1 MSRKH
6 ATADSRRS
14 TAAQFFMDEE
24 GMEATT
30 AKTANSKSLAKPKQ
44 THDKVVDLINQAVTL
59 PKDSKK
65 VYNLKQVQELIIHK
79 EPNLLDNFLDEMLAF
94 QHDKSSDVR
103 KFIVGFIEEACK
115 KDPET
120 LPKVVAN
127 LNMMLADEA
136 VAVQKRVIQA
146 ATQLF
151 KVALQWLCKAK
162 TIDDVM
168 ESTWAYMSKLKTQI
182 IRLLESENDG
192 IRTHAIKFIEMLVIV
207 QTYPDADSPK
217 KGENDIA
224 LDEVPLILKVIRPHK
239 LEEEAKQMFETLVV
253 FHGTAHISSV
263 NLMACM
269 QTLTLIA
276 KHRSQFMSKVIQALE
291 ALHANLPPT
300 LAKSQVSSVRK
311 HLKLQLLILLK
322 HPAAVD
328 FHTQITTLL
337 TDLGATQQEIMKSMP
352 KPENLKKRTRIT
364 EDSATSKR
372 IKLEA
377 ELEDEKEEEEEQLE
391 SAQISKAATNTAID
405 ITADDIMPRLTSL
418 NVTDLVLVSMLSL
431 PETMP
436 AQFQS
441 SYTPIAVAGT
451 SSQIQ
456 HLARLIATQL
466 TAAGLGKGVEE
477 MSRVQEE
484 ETAMEEEVNTSTSQ
498 TIETVVGGTVG
509 REIKRKLPVLLLP
522 TGSQVFL
529 NYYFYIN
536 LFLGSAALGGI
547 SQIRIKI
554 LACLATQFRAE
565 ISEMLRNFIFEDFR
579 NRADVAFA
587 WLYEEYATY
596 QGFNQMSQLTN
607 KPSIEYYENCFCLLL
622 EGLLSKGDQK
632 ERDMY
637 ENLKFLNIFVKI
649 VIRIVLI
656 IYSDISKSKSTR
668 RMKQLN
674 LNEITKPLT
683 KEDSDNLVIS
693 AVERI
698 LKAERSAALGGI
710 SQATVSQGLATLKA
724 LVERRPPRQ
733 QHFLETILQL
743 SLNEKMEV
751 RNQAVHVTKE
761 LHERGQL
768 RTHIEEFALKS
779 LKYLLNNSPPA
790 VLVSDRSRP
799 LSGTWTEEY
808 TKVCLHLYLTL
819 LPINH
824 KLIHD
829 LASVYVGTVASIKRT
844 ILRALENPVKGMG
857 MASPELL
864 LLVENCPKGAE
875 TLVTRIIH
883 ILTDKAPPSAELVA
897 RVRDLYHKRVPDVR
911 FLIPVL
917 NGLTKKEV
925 IAVLPKLIKLNPIV
939 VKEVF
944 NRLLGSHTESGTSY
958 TSPLRPDELLIA
970 LHNIDPSKCDM
981 KTIIKA
987 TSLCFAEK
995 HVYTQEVLA
1004 VVMKQLMEQNPL
1016 PTLLMR
1022 TVIQSLSHYPRL
1034 IGFVMNILQRLILK
1048 QVWKQK
1054 KVWEGFIKCCQRT
1067 KPQSFQVLLQL
1078 PPAQLTNVFE
1088 VSPDL
1093 REPLQQHISSFT
1105 EHQRAHIPQAVLDLV
1120 IGDSNV
1126 EKENQLLEDISQEEL
1141 PAHIKNEE
1149 CLESLSQGQ
1158 EQAVPFEEGIE

>member
-1 MSRKH
+1 MSRKQT
-6 ATADSRRS
+6 AADSRRS

-24 GMEATT
+24 GMETT
-30 AKTANSKSLAKPKQ
+30 TSTAVNVKNVVKPKQ

-59 PKDSKK
+59 QKDSKK
-65 VYNLKQVQELIIHK
+65 VYNLRQVQELIIHK

-94 QHDKSSDVR
+94 QHDKSADVR

-151 KVALQWLCKAK
+151 KVALQWLCRAK

-207 QTYPDADSPK
+207 QTYPDADSPR

-322 HPAAVD
+322 HPAAMD

-337 TDLGATQQEIMKSMP
+337 TDLGATQQEIMRSMP
-352 KPENLKKRTRIT
+352 KPEDLKKRARMA
-364 EDSATSKR
+364 EDSTTSKR
-372 IKLEA
+372 IKLEV

-391 SAQISKAATNTAID
+391 PAQISKAATNTAID

-431 PETMP
+431 PEMMP

-477 MSRVQEE
+477 ISRVQEE
-484 ETAMEEEVNTSTSQ
+484 EAAMEEEVIASTNQ

-509 REIKRKLPVLLLP
+509 RETKRKLPVLLLP
-522 TGSQVFL
+522 TGSQGKSTRRMKQL
-529 NYYFYIN
+529 NLNEITKPLTKEESDILVISAVERILKAERN
-536 LFLGSAALGGI
+536 AALGGI
-547 SQIRIKI
+547 SQVRIKI

-607 KPSIEYYENCFCLLL
+607 KPSVEYYENCFCLLL

-632 ERDMY
+632 ERDI
-637 ENLKFLNIFVKI
+637 LFSRFFLETPFVTDK
-649 VIRIVLI
+649 VM
-656 IYSDISKSKSTR
+656 D
-668 RMKQLN
+668 
-674 LNEITKPLT
+674 
-683 KEDSDNLVIS
+683 
-693 AVERI
+693 I
-698 LKAERSAALGGI
+698 LKRFCHDE
-710 SQATVSQGLATLKA
+710 ATVSQGLATLKA

-733 QHFLETILQL
+733 QHFLGTILEL
-743 SLNEKMEV
+743 SLHEKIEV
-751 RNQAVHVTKE
+751 RNQAVHVAKE

-779 LKYLLNNSPPA
+779 LKYLLSNSPPSA
-790 VLVSDRSRP
+790 LITDRSRS

-944 NRLLGSHTESGTSY
+944 NRLLGSHTESGTNY

-1120 IGDSNV
+1120 IGDTNG
-1126 EKENQLLEDISQEEL
+1126 ERENQLLEDVSQEEL
-1141 PAHIKNEE
+1141 ATNIKSEE
-1149 CLESLSQGQ
+1149 CTEPLMPGQ
-1158 EQAVPFEEGIE
+1158 EHSMAFEESVE

>member
-6 ATADSRRS
+6 AAADSRRS

-30 AKTANSKSLAKPKQ
+30 AKTANAKSLAKPKQ

-484 ETAMEEEVNTSTSQ
+484 ETAMEEEVNTSASQ

-522 TGSQVFL
+522 TGSQSKSTRRMKQL
-529 NYYFYIN
+529 NLNEITKPLTKEDSDN
-536 LFLGSAALGGI
+536 LVISAVERILKAERSAALGGI

-596 QGFNQMSQLTN
+596 QGFNQMSQLTS

-632 ERDMY
+632 ERDI
-637 ENLKFLNIFVKI
+637 LFSRFFLE
-649 VIRIVLI
+649 
-656 IYSDISKSKSTR
+656 T
-668 RMKQLN
+668 
-674 LNEITKPLT
+674 PLVT
-683 KEDSDNLVIS
+683 DKVMD
-693 AVERI
+693 I
-698 LKAERSAALGGI
+698 LKRFCHDE
-710 SQATVSQGLATLKA
+710 ATVSQGLATLKA

-743 SLNEKMEV
+743 SLNEKTEV

-779 LKYLLNNSPPA
+779 LKYLLNNSPPP

-1158 EQAVPFEEGIE
+1158 EQAVPFEESIE

>member
-1 MSRKH
+1 MSRKQT
-6 ATADSRRS
+6 AADSRRS

-24 GMEATT
+24 GMETT
-30 AKTANSKSLAKPKQ
+30 TSTAVNVKNVVKPKQ

-59 PKDSKK
+59 QKDSKK
-65 VYNLKQVQELIIHK
+65 VYNLRQVQELIIHK

-94 QHDKSSDVR
+94 QHDKSADVR

-151 KVALQWLCKAK
+151 KVALQWLCRAK

-207 QTYPDADSPK
+207 QTYPDADSPR

-322 HPAAVD
+322 HPASMD

-337 TDLGATQQEIMKSMP
+337 TDLGATQQEIMRSMP
-352 KPENLKKRTRIT
+352 KPEDLKKRARMA
-364 EDSATSKR
+364 EDSTTSKR
-372 IKLEA
+372 IKLEV

-391 SAQISKAATNTAID
+391 PAQISKAATNTAID

-431 PETMP
+431 PEMMP

-477 MSRVQEE
+477 ISRVQEE
-484 ETAMEEEVNTSTSQ
+484 EAAMEEEVIASTNQ

-509 REIKRKLPVLLLP
+509 RETKRKLPVLLLP
-522 TGSQVFL
+522 TGSQGKSTRRMKQL
-529 NYYFYIN
+529 NLNEITKPLTKEESDILVISAVERILKAERN
-536 LFLGSAALGGI
+536 AALGGI
-547 SQIRIKI
+547 SQVRIKI

-607 KPSIEYYENCFCLLL
+607 KPSVEYYENCFCLLL

-632 ERDMY
+632 ERDI
-637 ENLKFLNIFVKI
+637 LFSRFFLETPFVTDK
-649 VIRIVLI
+649 VM
-656 IYSDISKSKSTR
+656 D
-668 RMKQLN
+668 
-674 LNEITKPLT
+674 
-683 KEDSDNLVIS
+683 
-693 AVERI
+693 I
-698 LKAERSAALGGI
+698 LKRFCHDE
-710 SQATVSQGLATLKA
+710 ATVSQGLATLKA

-733 QHFLETILQL
+733 QHFLGTILEL
-743 SLNEKMEV
+743 SLHEKIEV
-751 RNQAVHVTKE
+751 RNQAVHVAKE

-779 LKYLLNNSPPA
+779 LKYLLSNSPPSA
-790 VLVSDRSRP
+790 LITDRSRS

-944 NRLLGSHTESGTSY
+944 NRLLGSHTESGTNY

-1120 IGDSNV
+1120 IGDTNG
-1126 EKENQLLEDISQEEL
+1126 ERENQLLEDVSQEEL
-1141 PAHIKNEE
+1141 ATNIKSEE
-1149 CLESLSQGQ
+1149 CTEPLMPGQ
-1158 EQAVPFEEGIE
+1158 EHSMAFEESVE

>member
-1 MSRKH
+1 M
-6 ATADSRRS
+6 
-14 TAAQFFMDEE
+14 
-24 GMEATT
+24 
-30 AKTANSKSLAKPKQ
+30 KTLM
-44 THDKVVDLINQAVTL
+44 HC
-59 PKDSKK
+59 
-65 VYNLKQVQELIIHK
+65 
-79 EPNLLDNFLDEMLAF
+79 
-94 QHDKSSDVR
+94 
-103 KFIVGFIEEACK
+103 FIF
-115 KDPET
+115 
-120 LPKVVAN
+120 
-127 LNMMLADEA
+127 
-136 VAVQKRVIQA
+136 
-146 ATQLF
+146 
-151 KVALQWLCKAK
+151 
-162 TIDDVM
+162 
-168 ESTWAYMSKLKTQI
+168 
-182 IRLLESENDG
+182 
-192 IRTHAIKFIEMLVIV
+192 
-207 QTYPDADSPK
+207 
-217 KGENDIA
+217 
-224 LDEVPLILKVIRPHK
+224 
-239 LEEEAKQMFETLVV
+239 
-253 FHGTAHISSV
+253 
-263 NLMACM
+263 
-269 QTLTLIA
+269 
-276 KHRSQFMSKVIQALE
+276 
-291 ALHANLPPT
+291 
-300 LAKSQVSSVRK
+300 
-311 HLKLQLLILLK
+311 HLK
-322 HPAAVD
+322 
-328 FHTQITTLL
+328 
-337 TDLGATQQEIMKSMP
+337 IMRSMP
-352 KPENLKKRTRIT
+352 KPEDLKKRARMA
-364 EDSATSKR
+364 EDSTTSKR
-372 IKLEA
+372 IKLEV

-391 SAQISKAATNTAID
+391 PAQISKAATNTAID

-431 PETMP
+431 PEMMP

-477 MSRVQEE
+477 ISRVQEE
-484 ETAMEEEVNTSTSQ
+484 EAAMEEEVIASTNQ

-509 REIKRKLPVLLLP
+509 RETKRKLPVLLLP
-522 TGSQVFL
+522 TGSQGKSTRRMKQL
-529 NYYFYIN
+529 NLNEITKPLTKEESDILVISAVERILKAERN
-536 LFLGSAALGGI
+536 AALGGI
-547 SQIRIKI
+547 SQVRIKI

-607 KPSIEYYENCFCLLL
+607 KPSVEYYENCFCLLL

-632 ERDMY
+632 ERDI
-637 ENLKFLNIFVKI
+637 LFSRFFLETPFVTDK
-649 VIRIVLI
+649 VM
-656 IYSDISKSKSTR
+656 D
-668 RMKQLN
+668 
-674 LNEITKPLT
+674 
-683 KEDSDNLVIS
+683 
-693 AVERI
+693 I
-698 LKAERSAALGGI
+698 LKRFCHDE
-710 SQATVSQGLATLKA
+710 ATVSQGLATLKA

-733 QHFLETILQL
+733 QHFLGTILEL
-743 SLNEKMEV
+743 SLHEKIEV
-751 RNQAVHVTKE
+751 RNQAVHVAKE

-779 LKYLLNNSPPA
+779 LKYLLSNSPPSA
-790 VLVSDRSRP
+790 LITDRSRS

-944 NRLLGSHTESGTSY
+944 NRLLGSHTESGTNY

-1120 IGDSNV
+1120 IGDTNG
-1126 EKENQLLEDISQEEL
+1126 ERENQLLEDVSQEEL
-1141 PAHIKNEE
+1141 ATNIKSEE
-1149 CLESLSQGQ
+1149 CTEPLMPGQ
-1158 EQAVPFEEGIE
+1158 EHSMAFEESVE